1 MGRQFSIPVLWS
13 LHSKSVREQNYETQ
27 LRTPTLAVRVQ
38 LSLGWNTYL
47 LFSTDIVN
55 FVWKTNEGEAECIV
69 LLIFVLW
76 RCLNCRWMRVGGRKF
91 YLGRAEIGSFSSR
104 DFSRRNK
111 HDTFWHV
118 VSTGYF
124 CVLFLWTIAV
134 SDFRPLEIYK
144 KLDLHL
150 STITF
155 TVNSHTDNHFYKYLF
170 VSNIIQCEFSLFI
183 KIHVQVLT
191 KVFYIQIW
199 IKCETPLVYFR
210 LQKKLFIEK
219 NSFLAVDCVKII

>member
-1 MGRQFSIPVLWS
+1 MFFGGAWIFG
-13 LHSKSVREQNYETQ
+13 
-27 LRTPTLAVRVQ
+27 
-38 LSLGWNTYL
+38 GWG
-47 LFSTDIVN
+47 V
-55 FVWKTNEGEAECIV
+55 
-69 LLIFVLW
+69 
-76 RCLNCRWMRVGGRKF
+76 VGWGRKS
-91 YLGRAEIGSFSSR
+91 YLGPAEVASFSSQN
-104 DFSRRNK
+104 FSRSIK
-111 HDTFWHV
+111 HDTFCHV

-124 CVLFLWTIAV
+124 YVLFLWTIAV

-155 TVNSHTDNHFYKYLF
+155 TVNSLTDNHFYKYLF

-199 IKCETPLVYFR
+199 IKCETLLVFFLIRTIVYR
-210 LQKKLFIEK
+210 KRLFIEK
-219 NSFLAVDCVKII
+219 DFFLL

>member
-1 MGRQFSIPVLWS
+1 MFFGGAWI
-13 LHSKSVREQNYETQ
+13 
-27 LRTPTLAVRVQ
+27 
-38 LSLGWNTYL
+38 
-47 LFSTDIVN
+47 
-55 FVWKTNEGEAECIV
+55 
-69 LLIFVLW
+69 
-76 RCLNCRWMRVGGRKF
+76 VGGWGWVGWGRKS
-91 YLGRAEIGSFSSR
+91 YLERAEIGSFSSR

-155 TVNSHTDNHFYKYLF
+155 TVNSLTDNHFYKYLF

-199 IKCETPLVYFR
+199 IKCETPLAFFLIRTIVYR
-210 LQKKLFIEK
+210 KKPFAEK
-219 NSFLAVDCVKII
+219 NSFSAVDYVKII